1 MNVKRSGQLHWRKA
15 QTALLDPVGG
25 RWSRWS
31 RPVRR
36 GGARA
41 SGAGVT
47 AYRGGLA
54 RRGQRGCVTPAFGEV
69 GDSSNCL
76 PPSPGRARALPE
88 TAGGREC
95 LELPRRGAGRR
106 PRDLCGVSSSPGPQ
120 TEGSP
125 RVVMGKTRPEL
136 EVFPASRLSLLMPSR
151 MLSVLLLVHLS
162 RSIARAELG
171 EALRRSYLA
180 VRRSRKGM
188 IRA

>member
-1 MNVKRSGQLHWRKA
+1 M
-15 QTALLDPVGG
+15 LDPVGR

-54 RRGQRGCVTPAFGEV
+54 RRGQCGYVTPAFGEV

-76 PPSPGRARALPE
+76 PPCPGRARALPE

-95 LELPRRGAGRR
+95 LEFPRRGAGRR
-106 PRDLCGVSSSPGPQ
+106 PRDLCGVSASPGPQ
-120 TEGSP
+120 TRGS
-125 RVVMGKTRPEL
+125 RGVVMGKTGPRL
-136 EVFPASRLSLLMPSR
+136 EVFPASRPSLLMPSR
-151 MLSVLLLVHLS
+151 MLSVFAFSPSLALHRPRGGWGGSAEIVPSCQEEQEGDDQSLS
-162 RSIARAELG
+162 DPRRP
-171 EALRRSYLA
+171 LRERW
-180 VRRSRKGM
+180 V
-188 IRA
+188 